1 MSTVRAMNKYDYVDV
16 DTDVSKLLRT
26 PKGAL
31 RLDAKAAYKEGH
43 AMLTVYGFWHPTEL
57 AGRYGVAPR
66 LILHRMFVPRDTPK
80 AEKRRML
87 QAMCDLLA
95 VKHDTEYALRSKL
108 Q

>member
-1 MSTVRAMNKYDYVDV
+1 MNTVRAMNKYDYVDV
-16 DTDVSKLLRT
+16 YTDVSKLLRT

-31 RLDAKAAYKEGH
+31 RLDAKAAYKEGE
-43 AMLTVYGFWHPTEL
+43 AMLTVYGFWADPAYL
-57 AGRYGVAPR
+57 VARPLR
-66 LILHRMFVPRDTPK
+66 TILHRMFVPRDTPK

>member
-1 MSTVRAMNKYDYVDV
+1 MNTVRAMNKYDYVDV

-31 RLDAKAAYKEGH
+31 RLDAKAAYKEGQ
-43 AMLTVYGFWHPTEL
+43 AMLTVYGFWVDPAYRRAL
-57 AGRYGVAPR
+57 PQRVM
-66 LILHRMFVPRDTPK
+66 LHRMFVPSNTPK

-95 VKHDTEYALRSKL
+95 EKHDTEYALRSKL